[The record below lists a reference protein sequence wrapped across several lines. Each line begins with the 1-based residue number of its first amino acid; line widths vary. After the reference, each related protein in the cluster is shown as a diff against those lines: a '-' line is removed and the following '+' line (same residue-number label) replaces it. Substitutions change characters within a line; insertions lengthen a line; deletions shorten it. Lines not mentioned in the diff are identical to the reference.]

1 MSGLQREL
9 TFRFL
14 AEPLDVNFGGQV
26 HGGAVMK
33 WIDQA
38 GYACAAGWTGAYCV
52 TVYVGGIHFER
63 PVRIGQLVEV
73 RAQVVYTGK
82 TSVHVAVD
90 VSARD
95 TTAIESLRTTHCLMV
110 FVALDEQRHSLP
122 VPAFVPETD
131 AERELSNYAQTMMRM
146 RKDIE
151 AERRRFLGTLGHESP

>member
-1 MSGLQREL
+1 MAGLQREL

-38 GYACAAGWTGAYCV
+38 GYACAAGWAGAYCV
-52 TVYVGGIHFER
+52 TVYVGGIQFER

-82 TSVHVAVD
+82 TSVHVAVE

-95 TTAIESLRTTHCLMV
+95 TTATESLRTTHCLMV
-110 FVALDEQRHSLP
+110 FVALDDQRQSIP
-122 VPAFVPETD
+122 VPVFVPAND
-131 AERELSNYAQTMMRM
+131 AERELSNYAQTVMRM

-151 AERRRFLGTLGHESP
+151 IERRRFLGTLAQH